1 MDETRRIY
9 GERTDLALCGNKY
22 SALEGAD
29 ALAICTEWQQ
39 FRAPDFEEME
49 NLLKGKVIVDG
60 RNLYNPERLDGDSW
74 NYYGVGRGQ
83 S

>member
-9 GERTDLALCGNKY
+9 GERPDLALCGNKY

-49 NLLKGKVIVDG
+49 SLLKGKVIVDG
-60 RNLYNPERLDGDSW
+60 RNLYNPDRLQGDGW
-74 NYYGVGRGQ
+74 NYYSVGR